1 MTVLLL
7 LLAIIIFIF
16 IDLIIRRIV
25 RKASENKVRREREEA
40 LRVNLNLDFSHEAK
54 TLKRVEVERPKARI
68 LAVDDEEVILDSFR
82 KILVID
88 GYSVDTV
95 ETGQE
100 ALGLIQK
107 HHYDFVFTDLKM
119 PEMDG
124 IDVCKGVKYMRPD
137 IDVIIITG
145 YATIESAVET
155 MKFGAMDYVQ
165 KPFTED
171 ELLEMAKK
179 FVIRRQDKICKELKP
194 QVHITQFSDAGMP
207 SSVEFSIPGGVFI
220 SEGHCWANIDPD
232 GMVYVG
238 IDDFAKKIIG
248 NIETIEM
255 PNLGMEV
262 AKGQHLFSIKQGT
275 NSIPFNSPVSGKVES
290 INKSLLND
298 PERLESTSYYKNWFC
313 RIDASQLDEEL
324 KELKIGKNAVDLYN
338 KDIER
343 LQNYVGQYVKS
354 TKDEK
359 EVPANG
365 KLYLGEL
372 SQLNTKDFEVILNE
386 FFKK

>member
-1 MTVLLL
+1 MTILLL
-7 LLAIIIFIF
+7 LLAIIIFVIL
-16 IDLIIRRIV
+16 DLIIRKLV
-25 RKASENKVRREREEA
+25 QKATEKRLRREREEA
-40 LRVNLNLDFSHEAK
+40 LKVNLNLDFSHEAK
-54 TLKRVEVERPKARI
+54 TLKRVEVENPKARI

-82 KILVID
+82 KILVMD

-95 ETGQE
+95 ESGKE

-124 IDVCKGVKYMRPD
+124 VDVCKAVKHMRPD

-155 MKFGAMDYVQ
+155 MKYGAMDYVQ

-171 ELLEMAKK
+171 ELLEMVKK
-179 FVIRRQDKICKELKP
+179 FVIRRQDRIGKQLKP
-194 QVHITQFSDAGMP
+194 KVHITQLEDAELSP
-207 SSVEFSIPGGVFI
+207 SVEFAIPGGVFI
-220 SEGHCWANIDPD
+220 SPGHCWASLDPD
-232 GMVYVG
+232 GKVYVG

-248 NIETIEM
+248 PIDSVEL

-262 AKGQHLFSIKQGT
+262 KKGQHLFSVKQGT
-275 NSIPFNSPVSGKVES
+275 RSIPFNSPVSGKVES
-290 INKSLLND
+290 INKALLND
-298 PERLESTSYYKNWFC
+298 LERLESTPYYKNWFC
-313 RIDASQLDEEL
+313 RIDASQLEEEL
-324 KELKIGKNAVDLYN
+324 KELKIGQNAVELYN
-338 KDIER
+338 EDIDR
-343 LQNYVGQYVKS
+343 LQNYVKQYVKS

-365 KLYLGEL
+365 ELYLGEL
-372 SQLNTKDFEVILNE
+372 AQLKDKDLNVILNE
-386 FFKK
+386 FFKR